1 MNSAESAGGQ
11 RLIAIDWIRGFV
23 MLLMAVDHASVMFNA
38 GRVAA
43 DSAYL
48 MDPSTGTPI
57 WIPGTAMGDA
67 QFFTRWVTHLCAPTF
82 LFLSGTSLALSLEK
96 RARAGESPHSLD
108 RHLLIRGLVILAC
121 EALLSLLAGQGMA
134 ILQVLFAIGMS
145 LLAMI
150 PLRRLPTA
158 WLLGGGLGW
167 LCVGEWVTRG
177 LVPIG
182 STEVPAG
189 LALTLAPVNGDPL
202 MVIYPFVHWLAM
214 LLVGWAFGRHLLD
227 LPAGNTGRR
236 RAERTLWRGGFAA
249 LAVFFIVRGIDA
261 YGNMGLHRDD
271 ASLIQWLHVSK
282 YPPALAFATL
292 ELGIMALCLA
302 GMSVFERRQSSP
314 PWRWNPLLVLGQTAL
329 FFYMLHF
336 LLLGAAALQLTGGFM
351 QHGLAEAYAAA
362 AAVIVVLYPVC
373 CLYRGYKRAHP
384 KSIAQYI

>member
-1 MNSAESAGGQ
+1 VTTASSAGGQ

-23 MLLMAVDHASVMFNA
+23 MLLMAVDHSSMMFNA

-48 MDPSTGTPI
+48 MDPTSGAPV
-57 WIPGTAMGDA
+57 WIPGTEMGSA
-67 QFFTRWVTHLCAPTF
+67 QFFTRWMTHLCAPTF

-96 RARAGESPHSLD
+96 RARAGEASGSLD

-121 EALLSLLAGQGMA
+121 EATLSLLAGTGA
-134 ILQVLFAIGMS
+134 VYLQVLFAIGMS

-150 PLRRLPTA
+150 PLRRLPSA
-158 WLLGGGLGW
+158 GLLGVALGW
-167 LCVGEWVTRG
+167 LCIGEWVTRS

-182 STEVPAG
+182 STSVPAW
-189 LALTLAPVNGDPL
+189 LAVTLAPVNGDPL
-202 MVIYPFVHWLAM
+202 LVIYPFVHWLAM

-227 LPAGNTGRR
+227 LPAGAAGRR
-236 RAERTLWRGGFAA
+236 RAESTLWLGGLAA
-249 LAVFFIVRGIDA
+249 LAVFLVVRGVDA

-292 ELGIMALCLA
+292 ELGLMALCLA
-302 GMSVFERRQSSP
+302 GLSLVERHQSQP

-336 LLLGAAALQLTGGFM
+336 LVLGAAATLLTGGFM
-351 QHGLAEAYAAA
+351 QRGLGEAYAAA
-362 AAVIVVLYPVC
+362 AAVVALLYPVC

-384 KSIAQYI
+384 NSIVQYF